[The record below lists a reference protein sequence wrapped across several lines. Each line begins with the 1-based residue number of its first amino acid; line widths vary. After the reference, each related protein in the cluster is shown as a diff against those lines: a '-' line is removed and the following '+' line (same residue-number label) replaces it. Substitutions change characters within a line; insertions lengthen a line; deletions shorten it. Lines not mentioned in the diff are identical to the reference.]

1 MTTTHAPHRD
11 VVAESAALD
20 RVVEHLASGLPAV
33 PADDIVDAVNVEYER
48 FDRSPIRDFIP
59 ILVERSVRSRFSRT
73 QAADR
78 QA

>member
-1 MTTTHAPHRD
+1 
-11 VVAESAALD
+11 
-20 RVVEHLASGLPAV
+20 LASGLPAV

-73 QAADR
+73 QAAAR